1 MSQTVSLVR
10 FTLTLPERS
19 LLHTESP
26 TPAFMTKGA
35 GDDAQRSAKVGPIE
49 RLLSKGLT

>member
-10 FTLTLPERS
+10 FTLTLPDRS
-19 LLHTESP
+19 LLYTESP

-35 GDDAQRSAKVGPIE
+35 GVTHSVLRRLGTIE